1 MTRLSDTQLVI
12 LSAAANRD
20 DGSIFPFPDTLKGGA
35 ADKVVQSLIRKG
47 FVERI
52 ADDRLAVDDLL
63 RVTRAGLE
71 AIHVDPAEVAFP
83 LGDTEAGDKPPA
95 ADGAEKPKAG
105 KRRAAKAGTVARD
118 KPEGRAAPRAN
129 TKQALMIEM
138 LRRPEGATVEQ
149 IAEATGWQH
158 HTCRGAIAGALKK
171 KLGLTI
177 TTERVRSVGPNKE
190 GARGSYTVYRV
201 AGDSHDGAD
210 RIERRPPEE
219 AGR

>member
-105 KRRAAKAGTVARD
+105 KRRAAKARKAAGS
-118 KPEGRAAPRAN
+118 KPEGHAAPRPN

-149 IAEATGWQH
+149 IAEATGWQNH
-158 HTCRGAIAGALKK
+158 SVRGAIAGALKK

-177 TTERVRSVGPNKE
+177 TTERVRNVGPNKE
-190 GARGSYTVYRV
+190 GARGSYTTYRI
-201 AGDSHDGAD
+201 AGDSEITPETSKQ
-210 RIERRPPEE
+210 RLPEE